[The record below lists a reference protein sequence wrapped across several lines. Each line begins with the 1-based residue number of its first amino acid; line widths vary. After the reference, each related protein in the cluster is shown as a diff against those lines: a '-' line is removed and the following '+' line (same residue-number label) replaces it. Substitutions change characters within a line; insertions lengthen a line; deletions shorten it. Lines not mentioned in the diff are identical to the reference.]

1 MFVFVRRWSQ
11 IPVVFCDGGLKC
23 RDLLEPEF
31 IHKCRGLCLDADCS
45 VDANN
50 ATSENNKTSDP
61 LWSPHSIE
69 PDINNET
76 FNLLIPA
83 AVPSTVGVANE
94 RRPDFY
100 VEDKIQQENLKVIE
114 MQIIILLIIWDR
126 QNQNWTQTMLNWPT
140 KHFRATAT
148 RRCPFT

>member
-1 MFVFVRRWSQ
+1 MWEWDALAFRLSSRLSFAEIGQLGLCLRFDSIPNFMHFWNCFKTFHLVFVFVRRWSQ

-61 LWSPHSIE
+61 LWSPHLKE

-76 FNLLIPA
+76 FNLLVPA

-100 VEDKIQQENLKVIE
+100 VED
-114 MQIIILLIIWDR
+114 
-126 QNQNWTQTMLNWPT
+126 
-140 KHFRATAT
+140 T
-148 RRCPFT
+148 R